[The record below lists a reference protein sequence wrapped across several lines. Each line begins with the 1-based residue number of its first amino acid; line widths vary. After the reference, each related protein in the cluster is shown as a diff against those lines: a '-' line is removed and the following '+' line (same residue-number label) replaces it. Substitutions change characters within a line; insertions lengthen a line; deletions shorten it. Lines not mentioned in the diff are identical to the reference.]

1 MTDVDLVAELP
12 IIQRLAA
19 ALGTELDRASVVA
32 LLRGNVA
39 HSGVLVG
46 SRGRPKPLAPP
57 VHQQLAAQRC
67 GCRALRLQPRAQGQ
81 QQSSTT
87 VLSAQVTDATT
98 AKPAKPP
105 QIGSPVKPCTSR
117 EALRAMRTCEY
128 SGAHRRR
135 EQSRMGAIRESH
147 SRRHSFRNKRRRL
160 CPARQPAGLGASSEA
175 TYQH

>member
-1 MTDVDLVAELP
+1 MQSSCFSAYRRRTRRRAWPRERSRPPLRRRSPRRSPYWRSRAAQDARTARAPADG
-12 IIQRLAA
+12 RA
-19 ALGTELDRASVVA
+19 ALSF
-32 LLRGNVA
+32 
-39 HSGVLVG
+39 
-46 SRGRPKPLAPP
+46 
-57 VHQQLAAQRC
+57 
-67 GCRALRLQPRAQGQ
+67 RALRLQPRVQGQ

-87 VLSAQVTDATT
+87 VLSVQVTDATT
-98 AKPAKPP
+98 AKLAKPP

-135 EQSRMGAIRESH
+135 EQSRMMGAIRESH

>member
-32 LLRGNVA
+32 HLRGNVA

-98 AKPAKPP
+98 AKQAKPP
-105 QIGSPVKPCTSR
+105 QIGSPMKPCTSR
-117 EALRAMRTCEY
+117 EALRAMRACEY
-128 SGAHRRR
+128 LEHAHVVSKAGWRKGEPQPTPQLPRQAPLIVSCAPTSGVGC
-135 EQSRMGAIRESH
+135 Q
-147 SRRHSFRNKRRRL
+147 F
-160 CPARQPAGLGASSEA
+160 
-175 TYQH
+175 

>member
-117 EALRAMRTCEY
+117 EALRAMRACE
-128 SGAHRRR
+128 
-135 EQSRMGAIRESH
+135 
-147 SRRHSFRNKRRRL
+147 
-160 CPARQPAGLGASSEA
+160 
-175 TYQH
+175 